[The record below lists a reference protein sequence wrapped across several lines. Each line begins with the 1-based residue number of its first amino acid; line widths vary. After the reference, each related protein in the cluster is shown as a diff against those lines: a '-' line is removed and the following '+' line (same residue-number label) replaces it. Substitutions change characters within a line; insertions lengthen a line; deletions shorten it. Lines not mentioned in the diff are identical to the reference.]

1 LCFTCAPAISA
12 LCIGRFHRCHDTI
25 GYGAVRS
32 PKCIR
37 SLQNDVSISQ
47 KVALNRKKDFLSS
60 NRTSNGRGHRIG
72 RVPAKSPTAS
82 FKTNDPEWPHF
93 DIGIARAQQSQ
104 DFVWGGFFLEFLE
117 DEFLIRA

>member
-1 LCFTCAPAISA
+1 C
-12 LCIGRFHRCHDTI
+12 RDTI

-60 NRTSNGRGHRIG
+60 NRTSNDRGHRIG

-82 FKTNDPEWPHF
+82 FEINYPELPHF
-93 DIGIARAQQSQ
+93 DIGIARAQQSKY
-104 DFVWGGFFLEFLE
+104 FVRGGFFVDFLE
-117 DEFLIRA
+117 DELLIRA